1 LKQRRKLNPVL
12 SIIIPTHN
20 SELTIK
26 LCVDSLTSQVLPR
39 EQFEIIV
46 VDDGSNDKTVD
57 IVKNCGVEKV
67 IKVAPCFQGKAR
79 NIGVSNA
86 KGEFLAFIDSD
97 CVAKKDWVKTIVNE
111 LEKLD
116 AVTGPIENGNHQ
128 SKVAWAEYLIE
139 FGGWDEHRPRS
150 QVRFLPGCN
159 QAYKKSAFEK
169 TDGFEE
175 TPSSEDILFGESL
188 RKAGIIP
195 QFSPTIRIEH
205 LCRTEKEKVLKN
217 MKLLGKYSSKA
228 RKQNP
233 SMAYSSLMS
242 SQKLIGF
249 LFVGKLFKTFEH
261 SIKAK
266 KLSKFI
272 VSFPLIIQAIS
283 AFCNGV
289 KEESK
294 N

>member
-1 LKQRRKLNPVL
+1 LNPVL
-12 SIIIPTHN
+12 SIIIPAHN
-20 SELTIK
+20 SESTIK
-26 LCVDSLTSQVLPR
+26 QCLDSLTSQSIPR
-39 EQFEIIV
+39 GQYEIIV
-46 VDDGSNDKTVD
+46 VDDGSKDKTVQTAKECQTD
-57 IVKNCGVEKV
+57 NIIVTE
-67 IKVAPCFQGKAR
+67 PCFQGKAR
-79 NIGVSNA
+79 NIGAANA

-97 CVAKKDWVKTIVNE
+97 CTAKDGWINSIILE
-111 LEKLD
+111 LKKMD
-116 AVTGPIENGNHQ
+116 AVTGPIENGNSQ
-128 SKVAWAEYLIE
+128 SNVAWAEYLIE

-159 QAYKKSAFEK
+159 QAYKKNAFKK
-169 TDGFEE
+169 TDGFTE
-175 TPSSEDILFGESL
+175 TPSSEDVLFGESL
-188 RKAGIIP
+188 RKAGITP
-195 QFSPTIRIEH
+195 QFSPTVGIEH

-249 LFVGKLFKTFEH
+249 LFVGKLFKTFDH

-272 VSFPLIIQAIS
+272 VSFPLIIQAVS

-289 KEESK
+289 REESK
-294 N
+294 NE

>member
-1 LKQRRKLNPVL
+1 LKKPLL

-20 SELTIK
+20 SESTIK
-26 LCVDSLTSQVLPR
+26 RCLDSLTSQSIPR
-39 EQFEIIV
+39 DQFEIIV
-46 VDDGSNDKTVD
+46 VDDGSKDKTVQIAKECVTD
-57 IVKNCGVEKV
+57 NVIVTE
-67 IKVAPCFQGKAR
+67 PCFQGKAR
-79 NIGVSNA
+79 NIGVESS

-97 CVAKKDWVKTIVNE
+97 CTAKEGWINSIISE
-111 LEKLD
+111 LKKLD
-116 AVTGPIENGNHQ
+116 AVTGPIENGNSQ
-128 SKVAWAEYLIE
+128 SNVAWAEYLIE
-139 FGGWDEHRPRS
+139 FGGWDKYRKRS

-175 TPSSEDILFGESL
+175 TPSSEDVLFGESL

-195 QFSPTIRIEH
+195 QFSPTVRIEH

-228 RKQNP
+228 RKHSP
-233 SMAYSSLMS
+233 SMAYSSLMI

-249 LFVGKLFKTFEH
+249 LFLGKLFKTFEH

>member
-1 LKQRRKLNPVL
+1 LNPIL

-20 SELTIK
+20 SESTIK
-26 LCVDSLTSQVLPR
+26 RCLDSLSSQSIPR

-46 VDDGSNDKTVD
+46 VDDGSKDKTVQIAKECMANSI
-57 IVKNCGVEKV
+57 IVTD
-67 IKVAPCFQGKAR
+67 PCFQGRAR
-79 NIGVSNA
+79 NIGAKNA
-86 KGEFLAFIDSD
+86 KGDFLAFIDSD
-97 CVAKKDWVKTIVNE
+97 CKAKEGWIESIISE
-111 LEKLD
+111 LKKND
-116 AVTGPIENGNHQ
+116 AVTGPIENGNSH
-128 SKVAWAEYLIE
+128 SNVAWVEYLIE

-169 TDGFEE
+169 TGGFAEI
-175 TPSSEDILFGESL
+175 PSSEDVLFGESL
-188 RKAGIIP
+188 RKVGITP
-195 QFSPTIRIEH
+195 QFSPIVKIEH

-217 MKLLGKYSSKA
+217 MKLLGKYSA
-228 RKQNP
+228 RTRKNNP

-242 SQKLIGF
+242 SEKLIRLLF
-249 LFVGKLFKTFEH
+249 LGKLFKTFDH

-272 VSFPLIIQAIS
+272 VSFPLIIQAVS
-283 AFCNGV
+283 AFCDGV

>member
-1 LKQRRKLNPVL
+1 MNPLL

-20 SELTIK
+20 SEFTIK
-26 LCVDSLTSQVLPR
+26 RCLDSLISQSIQR

-46 VDDGSNDKTVD
+46 VDDGSKDKTIQMVKECKID
-57 IVKNCGVEKV
+57 NVIVTE
-67 IKVAPCFQGKAR
+67 PCFQGKAR

-97 CVAKKDWVKTIVNE
+97 CVAKKDWIKAIVNE

-175 TPSSEDILFGESL
+175 TPSSEDVLFGESL
-188 RKAGIIP
+188 RKAGITP
-195 QFSPTIRIEH
+195 QFSPTVRIEH
-205 LCRTEKEKVLKN
+205 LCRTEKKKVLKN

-228 RKQNP
+228 RKHSP
-233 SMAYSSLMS
+233 SMAYSSLMG

-249 LFVGKLFKTFEH
+249 LFVGKLFKTFDH

-272 VSFPLIIQAIS
+272 VSFPLIIQAVS

-294 N
+294 NE

>member
-1 LKQRRKLNPVL
+1 MNPIL
-12 SIIIPTHN
+12 SIIIPTHDSESTIERCLN
-20 SELTIK
+20 SI
-26 LCVDSLTSQVLPR
+26 TSQSFPR
-39 EQFEIIV
+39 EVFEIIV
-46 VDDGSNDKTVD
+46 VDDGSTDNTVKIAKESGAD
-57 IVKNCGVEKV
+57 SVLVTD
-67 IKVAPCFQGKAR
+67 PCFQGKAR

-97 CVAKKDWVKTIVNE
+97 CVAKKDWIKTIVNE

-128 SKVAWAEYLIE
+128 SNVAWAEYLIE

-175 TPSSEDILFGESL
+175 TPSSEDVLFGESL
-188 RKAGIIP
+188 RKAGITP
-195 QFSPTIRIEH
+195 QFSPTVRIEH

-228 RKQNP
+228 RKHSP

-249 LFVGKLFKTFEH
+249 LFLGKLFKTVDH

>member
-1 LKQRRKLNPVL
+1 LNPIL
-12 SIIIPTHN
+12 SIIIPTHD
-20 SELTIK
+20 SESTIK
-26 LCVDSLTSQVLPR
+26 RCLNSITSQSFPR
-39 EQFEIIV
+39 EVFEIIV
-46 VDDGSNDKTVD
+46 VDDSSTDNTVKIAKESGAD
-57 IVKNCGVEKV
+57 SVIVIES
-67 IKVAPCFQGKAR
+67 CFQGKAR

-97 CVAKKDWVKTIVNE
+97 CVAKKDWIKTIVNE

-116 AVTGPIENGNHQ
+116 AVTGPIENGNYQ
-128 SKVAWAEYLIE
+128 SNVAWAEYLIE

-175 TPSSEDILFGESL
+175 TPSSEDVLFGESL

-195 QFSPTIRIEH
+195 QFSPDVKIEH

-228 RKQNP
+228 RKHSP

-249 LFVGKLFKTFEH
+249 LFLGKLFKTFEH
-261 SIKAK
+261 SIRAK